1 MTPRRTLPD
10 GIGAAFALRDKHS
23 RGKVACLAGDGA
35 WGHPL
40 GDIET
45 AARFELAVVSIVL
58 NNGVPGWNKHV
69 ISERYPDGWVS
80 PDLNQ
85 VDSATSARALRAHAL
100 RVADPAG
107 L

>member
-1 MTPRRTLPD
+1 LPRRRRRL
-10 GIGAAFALRDKHS
+10 
-23 RGKVACLAGDGA
+23 
-35 WGHPL
+35 GHPL

-45 AARFELAVVSIVL
+45 AARFELPVVSIVL
-58 NNGVPGWNKHV
+58 NNGVLGWNKHV
-69 ISERYPDGWVS
+69 ISERYPDDWVS

-85 VDSATSARALRAHAL
+85 VDYATSARALGAHAV